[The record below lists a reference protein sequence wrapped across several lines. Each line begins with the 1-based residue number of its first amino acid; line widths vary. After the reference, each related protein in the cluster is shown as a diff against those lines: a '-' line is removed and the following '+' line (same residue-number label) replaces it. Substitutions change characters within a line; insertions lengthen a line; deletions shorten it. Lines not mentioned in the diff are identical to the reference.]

1 MSTVLVVDD
10 RAINRETARAA
21 IDLGGHQVIEASDG
35 AEAIAL
41 TGRLHPDV
49 VVVDVLMPRMDGYEF
64 VHQLRSTPDTA
75 DIPVLFYTANF
86 SADELAPMALSH
98 RVSRVVLK
106 SAEPSELLEAVN
118 EAIRARP
125 NSVLPPARIAFDEH
139 HSLTMNAKLIEKARA
154 LDESDARFTTMS
166 EVAPVG
172 IVIGDLSG
180 SATYVNPLLCEITRM
195 RAVDLL
201 GLGWLS
207 CLGPDGQRDVQA
219 RLAAGAQQGRS
230 TAPVD
235 TLRSHAY
242 VTLPND
248 ESRWLTVRVRP
259 MYDSERTGTGFI
271 AMIDDVSAVVAAQ
284 DRRLLEDREREAE
297 SRRQVTE
304 RFDSLARL
312 AGGTAHDFNNLLNI
326 ILNHDEFAT
335 ESLTEAAGR
344 LLTDTETATIQH
356 DLAQIRGAGLRAGR
370 LAHQLLALGGREVVK
385 PSVVDVDALVAEM
398 HDELAEALGGHV
410 KIGTDRDAGPH
421 HVLADQGQLSQV
433 LMNLAVNA
441 GEAMPDGGRLHIMI
455 THVAHPE
462 RTPQM
467 TLAPGDY
474 VHIAVTD
481 DGHGMPSE
489 VVRHALE
496 PFFTTKSAGGLGLAT
511 SYGVVKQAGG
521 ALVIRSAPGH
531 GTTVH
536 VYLPATD
543 RDVDR
548 PAGPAPAVTATGQTI
563 LVAEDEDGVRDLVAR
578 ILDKAGYHVLTGADG
593 EQALAVAENHPG
605 VVHAV
610 LTDVVMPNMNGRQLA
625 EAVERKWPGTPILYM
640 SGYAAPIMT
649 EQGLVAADVTVLGK
663 PFSRTDLLAAVRIT
677 LAGQVAR

>member
-1 MSTVLVVDD
+1 
-10 RAINRETARAA
+10 
-21 IDLGGHQVIEASDG
+21 
-35 AEAIAL
+35 
-41 TGRLHPDV
+41 
-49 VVVDVLMPRMDGYEF
+49 MDGYEF

-125 NSVLPPARIAFDEH
+125 HSVQPPERIAFDEN

-154 LDESDARFTTMS
+154 LDESDARFTTMA
-166 EVAPVG
+166 EVAPIG

-180 SATYVNPLLCEITRM
+180 SASYVNPLLCEITRM

-201 GLGWLS
+201 GHGWLS

-219 RLAAGAQQGRS
+219 RLAAGAEAGRS
-230 TAPVD
+230 SAPVD

-344 LLTDTETATIQH
+344 ILTDSETATIQH

-398 HDELAEALGGHV
+398 RDVLGDALGEGV
-410 KIGTDRDAGPH
+410 EIDTDRDTEPH
-421 HVLADQGQLSQV
+421 RVLADQGQLRQV
-433 LMNLAVNA
+433 LLNIAVNA
-441 GEAMPDGGRLHIMI
+441 GEAMPEGGRLHIMV
-455 THVAHPE
+455 THAAHAE

-467 TLAPGDY
+467 TLAAGDY

-481 DGHGMPSE
+481 DGRGMPPE
-489 VVRHALE
+489 VARRALD
-496 PFFTTKSAGGLGLAT
+496 PFFTTKSTGGLGLAT
-511 SYGVVKQAGG
+511 SYGLVKQAGG

-536 VYLPATD
+536 LYLPAIE
-543 RDVDR
+543 RGVDR
-548 PAGPAPAVTATGQTI
+548 PAEPAPVLTSTGQTI
-563 LVAEDEDGVRDLVAR
+563 LVAEDEDGLRVLVAR
-578 ILDKAGYHVLTGADG
+578 ILGKAGYHVLAGADG
-593 EQALAVAENHPG
+593 EQALALAESHPG
-605 VVHAV
+605 VIDAV
-610 LTDVVMPNMNGRQLA
+610 LTDVVMPRMNGRQLA
-625 EAVERKWPGTPILYM
+625 EAFAGRWPHTPILYM
-640 SGYAAPIMT
+640 SGYAAPLMT
-649 EQGLVAADVTVLGK
+649 EQGLVAAGVTVLGK
-663 PFSRTDLLAAVRIT
+663 PFSRADLLTAVRTT
-677 LAGQVAR
+677 LAGRVAR